1 MNLQTFQKKQKILF
15 YKYVESNVYGGRTQK
30 LPTVDSVKIN
40 SITKDTFKYK
50 KTDVESYV
58 VKVSWTYSD
67 EQFDSYQKSA
77 TLTIIHQDK
86 KLVIVEMEQE
96 GNDGKRKK

>member
-1 MNLQTFQKKQKILF
+1 MIITLINSLGWILIGP
-15 YKYVESNVYGGRTQK
+15 KSNQLWALFLGAI
-30 LPTVDSVKIN
+30 KIN
-40 SITKDTFKYK
+40 SITKDTFKYN

-86 KLVIVEMEQE
+86 KLVIVEME
-96 GNDGKRKK
+96 